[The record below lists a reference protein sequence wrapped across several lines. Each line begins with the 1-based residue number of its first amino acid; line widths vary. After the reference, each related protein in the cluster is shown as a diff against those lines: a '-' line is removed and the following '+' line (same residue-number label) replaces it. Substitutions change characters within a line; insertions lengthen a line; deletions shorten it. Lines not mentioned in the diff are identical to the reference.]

1 MSRNLYNTEEHHLHL
16 RLLTAIEAALHLE
29 FYNTQRDDYQDLVL
43 DNRQVHDPY
52 NLLMKSIATPG
63 GFSELLVIFAA
74 SAALSIGI
82 QSYCPSTFNTEFLA
96 EPMSR
101 NIYGRGVHKT
111 KATAATIMWSM
122 TFVPQ
127 RLHEFRPNHFVVLYP
142 KDKPEQCHIDL
153 KCTPARNNSVH
164 ELNDDEWP
172 SCVELQG
179 TTNLKIREI
188 VNLIREDSAALP
200 SIPFGRKENC
210 YFKIDN

>member
-101 NIYGRGVHKT
+101 NIYGRGVHNT

-142 KDKPEQCHIDL
+142 KDKPQQCHIDL

-172 SCVELQG
+172 SLSSTKISSPAMIQHTPVISSDSRRKRIA
-179 TTNLKIREI
+179 NLK
-188 VNLIREDSAALP
+188 VSPTLHP
-200 SIPFGRKENC
+200 
-210 YFKIDN
+210 